1 MAVCFKVWNFGYSFS
16 KFVAKDIF
24 NNFKHK

>member
-1 MAVCFKVWNFGYSFS
+1 MSICFNVWNFGYSFS

-24 NNFKHK
+24 NNFKHT